1 MSKLMRTKEERLRIG
16 RCIYYGEIS
25 RYEAANLYGISEMT
39 AREYMRLYRD
49 ANHLPPKSGRKG
61 ICNVSKLKE
70 AACSGGISSLEK
82 LSKEELI
89 LEVIKARVETERA
102 KKGYMVKGDG
112 PGKKY
117 MPLDRQT
124 TK

>member
-1 MSKLMRTKEERLRIG
+1 MAQPRRTKEERLRIG

-25 RYEAANLYGISEMT
+25 RYEAANLYGISETT

-49 ANHLPPKSGRKG
+49 TNHLPPKSGRRG
-61 ICNVSKLKE
+61 ICNVARLKE
-70 AACSGGISSLEK
+70 AACSSGISTLEK

-112 PGKKY
+112 PAKKY
-117 MPLDRQT
+117 MPLGKPI